1 MANKAIVYAIY
12 PNAIQEEQCQKTFG
26 CCRFVYNQ
34 MLTIQQDRHKSGEN
48 HLSKMSANTYCNQH
62 LKTDYPFLKEIDKF
76 ALTNA
81 IYHLSDGYDRFFKH
95 LGEFPKYK
103 NKHKAKKSYTTN
115 FTNGNIE
122 VGDKYIKLPKL
133 GKVKAKIHCVPND
146 DWKIKSATITQ
157 NRDNSY
163 QVSVLFEYEEV
174 TLYAPVTEMTTIGL
188 DYKSDGLYVSSNGD
202 VCGMPHYYRK
212 SAEKLAKAQRRL
224 KHMTVG
230 SNNYNKQ
237 QKRIAKIHRHT
248 ANQRKDFLHKESTAI
263 AKQYSC
269 VCVEDLNMR
278 AMSNHGFGNGK
289 ATLDNGYGMF
299 LNMLEYK
306 LKDRG
311 GQLVKVDKFFPSSQL
326 CNCCGFKN
334 PILKDLSIRHWDC
347 PNCGTTNIDR
357 DINAA
362 LNIKYEGLRLLSA

>member
-133 GKVKAKIHCVPND
+133 GKVKAKIHRVPND

-163 QVSVLFEYEEV
+163 QVSVLLEYEEV

-212 SAEKLAKAQRRL
+212 SAEKLAKAQRKL
-224 KHMTVG
+224 KHMMVG

-248 ANQRKDFLHKESTAI
+248 ANQRKDFLHKASTAI
-263 AKQYSC
+263 SKQYSC

-311 GQLVKVDKFFPSSQL
+311 GQLVKVDKCFPSSQL

-347 PNCGTTNIDR
+347 PNCGATNIDR

-362 LNIKYEGLRLLSA
+362 LNIKYEGLRLLLA

>member
-1 MANKAIVYAIY
+1 MANKAIVYVIY
-12 PNAIQEEQCQKTFG
+12 PNSIQDEQCQKTFG

-34 MLTIQQDRHKSGEN
+34 MLAVQQDRYKAGEK

-95 LGEFPKYK
+95 IGGFPKYK
-103 NKHKAKKSYTTN
+103 SKHKAKKSYTTN

-133 GKVKAKIHCVPND
+133 GKVKAKIHRVPKE
-146 DWKIKSATITQ
+146 DWKIKSATVTQ

-163 QVSVLFEYEEV
+163 QVSVLFEYEEI

-188 DYKSDGLYVSSNGD
+188 DYKSDGLYVSSDGD

-212 SAEKLAKAQRRL
+212 SAQKLAKAQRKL
-224 KHMTVG
+224 KHMTIG

-311 GQLVKVDKFFPSSQL
+311 GYLVKVDKFFPSSQL
-326 CNCCGFKN
+326 CNCCGFRN

-347 PNCGTTNIDR
+347 PNCGTANIDR

-362 LNIKYEGLRLLSA
+362 QNIKHEGLRLLSA